1 MNRIAKTLI
10 AGAAIVAATASAA
23 YAFGP
28 GRGQGFG
35 PCGGGQAGFS
45 DGMPG
50 PMMGGGWG
58 GRGGWGGQNIDR
70 QLTADD
76 VRAIVTGRLA
86 MSGNKRLK
94 VGQVQ
99 EKDADTVTA
108 EIVTV
113 DNSLVRRMEVNR
125 HTGRSTPVQ

>member
-58 GRGGWGGQNIDR
+58 GRGANIDR